1 MSGIVIF
8 YFATLNSVFCR
19 IFNDILPPE
28 RYRHFQCLAFATHL
42 IEASKNDQSTNL
54 EVSDLLEEFD
64 KRFESLYTVSLPF
77 LCFLFCKFTEN
88 FFLCHSGQKMHSNS
102 PDCSR
107 SDKQNLLFMHFVI
120 SLKVFKIMVRVII
133 ILPLNL
139 KQLLVSFIN
148 FLTEQNE
155 VRENENQILNKTTSK
170 IPNSLSF
177 TFLYTLLDYFF
188 KSNISLYIG

>member
-19 IFNDILPPE
+19 IFNNILPPE
-28 RYRHFQCLAFATHL
+28 RYRHFQCLAFVTHL
-42 IEASKNDQSTNL
+42 IEASKNDQSTHL

-64 KRFESLYTVSLPF
+64 KRFESLYRVSLPF
-77 LCFLFCKFTEN
+77 LCFLFCKFIEK
-88 FFLCHSGQKMHSNS
+88 FLCHCGQKMNSNS
-102 PDCSR
+102 PYCSR

-120 SLKVFKIMVRVII
+120 SLKVFKIMIRVII
-133 ILPLNL
+133 VLLLNL

-177 TFLYTLLDYFF
+177 IFLYTLLDYLF